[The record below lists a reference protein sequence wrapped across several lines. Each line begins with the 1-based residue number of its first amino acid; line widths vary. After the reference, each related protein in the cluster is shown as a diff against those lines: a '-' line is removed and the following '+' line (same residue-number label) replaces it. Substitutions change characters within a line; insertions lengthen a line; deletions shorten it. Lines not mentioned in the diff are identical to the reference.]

1 MLYNQR
7 CSTYDI
13 HILYSM
19 MKLRE
24 KKYRLK
30 DLGYM
35 PIYLSM
41 EYMRISVFHKLPWP
55 SGSFCYVG
63 HTHYYD
69 KNKKQVYDECLHI
82 DENTVSGINVKFV
95 EPINMF
101 KQAIEREEMRNIS
114 YFFDF
119 AIYFDFF
126 ECLKYGYEYLK
137 NYGKT
142 DDFYGL
148 FRSVNGRLRHEYVRK
163 SNFIR
168 EVGDRIKNAKKIV
181 RQIYD
186 DCFVIKLKK
195 EDYHLL

>member
-30 DLGYM
+30 DLGYI

-41 EYMRISVFHKLPWP
+41 EYMRSSVFYKLPWP
-55 SGSFCYVG
+55 EGSFFCCYVDY
-63 HTHYYD
+63 TFYYD
-69 KNKKQVYDECLHI
+69 KNKYQVHDEWLYI

-101 KQAIEREEMRNIS
+101 KKVIKRGKMCDIS

-119 AIYFDFF
+119 VIYFDFF
-126 ECLKYGYEYLK
+126 ECFKYAYEYLK
-137 NYGKT
+137 NHGEA
-142 DDFYGL
+142 DDYYSL
-148 FRSVNGRLRHEYVRK
+148 FHKNNCTVRHDYVWKLELISAIGDKIK
-163 SNFIR
+163 S
-168 EVGDRIKNAKKIV
+168 AKKIV

-186 DCFVIKLKK
+186 DCFVIK
-195 EDYHLL
+195 D